1 MGRERDGGQ
10 LEDMAEEVERLA
22 ERLAE
27 LSFERLLAASEL
39 SRGLCRPNSAS
50 RAGHVGRSGR
60 AGGSG
65 GTDEAVEGVEGVEA
79 GDAVDAGEAESS
91 EVALLVAEERRLN
104 RARRALE
111 KAAALLR
118 SPVAPSG
125 SEAS

>member
-1 MGRERDGGQ
+1 MGRERHGGQ
-10 LEDMAEEVERLA
+10 LEEVAEEVERLA

-27 LSFERLLAASEL
+27 LAFERLLAASEL

-50 RAGHVGRSGR
+50 RAGHVGGSGR

-65 GTDEAVEGVEGVEA
+65 GCDE
-79 GDAVDAGEAESS
+79 AGEAGGAGEGESS

-104 RARRALE
+104 KARRALE

-118 SPVAPSG
+118 SPGAPSG